1 MMLLIVTLIFRLLI
15 AIIVMLMVMANIT
28 SMFIYFPNRDFV
40 LEASSAH
47 IHYLRIMPQ
56 FRDYV

>member
-1 MMLLIVTLIFRLLI
+1 MLLMLISFLKFLI
-15 AIIVMLMVMANIT
+15 AIIVMLLVMANIT